1 MSELTIL
8 RAAHYPRM
16 PWKNG
21 GGSTEEI
28 TRDNAAAGAALD
40 GFGWRVSIADIS
52 ASGDFSRFAGYQRII
67 TVLQGDGMVL
77 RVDGKD
83 SRALLPF
90 DAFAFSGDSEVASE
104 PLGGAIRDFNLIYS
118 PQRFRAR
125 LQWFDGILPV
135 TLFTSADTALVFSA
149 CDDLQV
155 RIAGHEAQMLGIY
168 DSVQLSTQGQL
179 VKVGLAGRCCVIEL
193 SAV

>member
-1 MSELTIL
+1 MSELKIL
-8 RAAHYPRM
+8 RAAGYPRM

-28 TRDNAAAGAALD
+28 TRDDAGAGAALD

-52 ASGDFSRFAGYQRII
+52 ASGDFSRFTGYQRII

-83 SRALLPF
+83 SRPLLPF
-90 DAFAFSGDSEVASE
+90 DAFAFSGDSEVSSE
-104 PLGGAIRDFNLIYS
+104 LLGGAIRDFNLIYS
-118 PQRFRAR
+118 PLRFRAR

-135 TLFTSADTALVFSA
+135 SLFTSADTALVFSA

-155 RIAGHEAQMLGIY
+155 RIAGHGAQTLGIY
-168 DSVQLSTQGQL
+168 DTVQVSTAGQL
-179 VKVGLAGRCCVIEL
+179 LKVGLAGRCCVIEL
-193 SAV
+193 QSV

>member
-1 MSELTIL
+1 MNELKIL
-8 RAAHYPRM
+8 RAAGYPRM

-28 TRDNAAAGAALD
+28 TRDAAADGAALD

-52 ASGDFSRFAGYQRII
+52 VSGDFSRFAGYQRII
-67 TVLQGDGMVL
+67 TVLQGEGMVL

-83 SRALLPF
+83 SRALQAF
-90 DAFAFSGDSEVASE
+90 DAFAFDGASEVSSAL
-104 PLGGAIRDFNLIYS
+104 LGGAIRDFNLIYA
-118 PQRFRAR
+118 PERFRAR

-135 TLFTSADTALVFSA
+135 SLLTSAGTVLVFSA

-155 RIAGHEAQMLGIY
+155 RIGGHGAQTLGIY
-168 DSVQLSTQGQL
+168 DALQLEAQGALTKVSL
-179 VKVGLAGRCCVIEL
+179 VGRCCVIEL
-193 SAV
+193 QAV